1 MNEKKGL
8 VKVLLEMT
16 AFLVV
21 GVVVADIDLLRGK

>member
-21 GVVVADIDLLRGK
+21 GVVVAGIDLRRGK

>member
-16 AFLVV
+16 AFLVIV
-21 GVVVADIDLLRGK
+21 VVVADIDLRKGK